1 MKYVALLRGLNVGGN
16 NLIKMDVLR
25 ALCETAGLKNV
36 KTFLQAGNVTFESN
50 SKNSA
55 LIASRIEKQLSTAMK
70 GKMKAFVFS
79 LDELAKITKRDPFRR
94 VELGDVMLCVVFFT
108 DEPTKSL
115 KLPVKSTDNL
125 ELIAVRDRAAFV
137 VARRKQ
143 NGWFGFPNGFVEKQ
157 LGVIATT
164 RQWSTI
170 KKLLAFAESPASG
183 KHLAG
188 SRVS

>member
-1 MKYVALLRGLNVGGN
+1 MTRNDLKPMARYVALVRGLNVGGK

-25 ALCETAGLKNV
+25 SVCESAGLRNV

-50 SKNSA
+50 SRNPT
-55 LIASRIEKQLSTAMK
+55 LIAAKIEKQLLDSMK
-70 GKMKAFVFS
+70 REMKAFVFP
-79 LDELAKITKRDPFRR
+79 LEDLARITKRDPFKRI
-94 VELGDVMLCVVFFT
+94 EPGDVMLCVVFFV
-108 DEPTKSL
+108 DEPTRSP
-115 KLPVKSTDNL
+115 KLPVMSTTDKL
-125 ELIAVRDRAAFV
+125 ELIAVHDRAAFV

-170 KKLLAFAESPASG
+170 KKFVAFAE
-183 KHLAG
+183 
-188 SRVS
+188 RE